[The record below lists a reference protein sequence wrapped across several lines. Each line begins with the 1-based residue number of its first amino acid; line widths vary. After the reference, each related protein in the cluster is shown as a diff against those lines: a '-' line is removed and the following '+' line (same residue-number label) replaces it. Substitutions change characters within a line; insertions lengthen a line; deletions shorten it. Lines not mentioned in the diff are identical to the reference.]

1 MSAVIT
7 TYQGDQF
14 DWTSRLPT
22 GDWSGLEVKCDMV
35 HRQSQQRHEFNPI
48 VSIGSVTTIQ
58 LLAEDDVTEGWA
70 LGEWD
75 ADIRIRRPSVTYGP
89 FTSGK
94 FVIQV
99 LKPIT
104 RKFQ

>member
-7 TYQGDQF
+7 THQGDQF
-14 DWTSRLPT
+14 DWSSRLPT
-22 GDWSGLEVKCDMV
+22 GDWSGLQVKCDMV
-35 HRQSQQRHEFNPI
+35 HRQTQQRHEFTPI
-48 VSIGSVTTIQ
+48 VTIGSTTSIQ
-58 LLAEDDVTEGWA
+58 LLAEGDATENWP

-75 ADIRIRRPSVTYGP
+75 ADIRIRRSSVTYGP

-94 FVIQV
+94 FVVQV

-104 RKFQ
+104 RKF